1 MHVCVLLLQQCPSL
15 CNPMDYNPPGSF
27 IHGILQAGIL
37 EWVAG
42 PSSRGSPRPGD
53 RPISLMFPVLAG
65 MSFTTSATWEA
76 CLTRYILSISYFISK
91 SVWSK
96 QVYFPLHMPWLMLR
110 ADFLFVQQVTFMSK
124 KILHL
129 GENWQACLCP
139 WVTFLLFIH
148 NIFRSVHTTTLST
161 QCSHTLLMCLAGC
174 SLGPGN
180 FGLPLPWIIYI
191 FLNVYLSIYL
201 SVLGL
206 RCSAQGLRCI
216 MPDLPLQR
224 CCVSSLAVLCRLSSR
239 TQAQ

>member
-1 MHVCVLLLQQCPSL
+1 MPTCFSGVQLFCD
-15 CNPMDYNPPGSF
+15 PMDCNLPGSSL
-27 IHGILQAGIL
+27 HGILQARIL

-110 ADFLFVQQVTFMSK
+110 VDFLFVQQVTFMSK
-124 KILHL
+124 KIVHL
-129 GENWQACLCP
+129 GENWHKP
-139 WVTFLLFIH
+139 V
-148 NIFRSVHTTTLST
+148 
-161 QCSHTLLMCLAGC
+161 
-174 SLGPGN
+174 
-180 FGLPLPWIIYI
+180 
-191 FLNVYLSIYL
+191 

-206 RCSAQGLRCI
+206 LFFSLFITFSA
-216 MPDLPLQR
+216 
-224 CCVSSLAVLCRLSSR
+224 LSTSPR
-239 TQAQ
+239 SAPSALIHF